1 MRILFISHI
10 CDRSGASIA
19 LLQELRFLKEN
30 HKEFDA
36 DVLMLKR
43 GELFEDFG
51 KQYPVLYKKEYNNS
65 IHHRILRKFRK
76 EKYRYPYL
84 SLCKKGKYD
93 CIYANTVATFDAAI
107 RIKNKLGIPIIGHV
121 HEAESLFVTFNIN
134 GEDLK
139 EFEHIITVSEL
150 AKDNLVKTYGY
161 PVDKI
166 SIQHPYSI
174 WLESYIKGDVII
186 NPIKFEPGVF
196 TIGLFCSGG
205 WQKSLETLPFVIS
218 TFYKK
223 YPKANCKFI
232 IAGGI
237 PKHILYHTEY
247 DLKKMHL
254 YEKTTWI
261 GKVEKPLDYQAGFDV
276 FLLLS
281 REESFSLT
289 AEEAAITGTSIV
301 GFEGATG
308 AAEWI
313 KEGAGILVPYMN
325 FEKMAEAIYKLY
337 SDEELRT
344 TMGKKGKEIIT
355 VLYNKNYNMETI
367 INIIKGYEKNN

>member
-10 CDRSGASIA
+10 CDRSGAAIA

-30 HKEFDA
+30 HKEIDA
-36 DVLMLKR
+36 DVLMLKG
-43 GELFEDFG
+43 GELFEDFN
-51 KQYPVLYKKEYNNS
+51 KLYPVLYKKEYNNS

-93 CIYANTVATFDAAI
+93 CIYANTVATFEAAI

-121 HEAESLFVTFNIN
+121 HEAESLIVNFNIKSK
-134 GEDLK
+134 DLN
-139 EFEHIITVSEL
+139 EIEHIITVSEL
-150 AKDNLVKTYGY
+150 AKENLVKTYGY
-161 PVDKI
+161 PMEKI
-166 SIQHPYSI
+166 TIQHPYSV
-174 WLESYIKGDVII
+174 WLESCIKGDVII
-186 NPIKFEPGVF
+186 NPKRINSNLF

-218 TFYKK
+218 AFLKK
-223 YPKANCKFI
+223 YPEANCKFV
-232 IAGGI
+232 IAGSI

-254 YEKTTWI
+254 YEKTQWI
-261 GKVEKPLDYQAGFDV
+261 GKVERPLDYQAGFDV

-289 AEEAAITGTSIV
+289 AEEAAITGTPIV
-301 GFEGATG
+301 GFENATG

-313 KEGAGILVPYMN
+313 KDGAGILVPYMDLDALADALYQ
-325 FEKMAEAIYKLY
+325 MY
-337 SDEELRT
+337 SDSRKRESL
-344 TMGKKGKEIIT
+344 GAKGKVIIT
-355 VLYNKNYNMETI
+355 NYFKEDSQMKNTYNVIKNV
-367 INIIKGYEKNN
+367 IK